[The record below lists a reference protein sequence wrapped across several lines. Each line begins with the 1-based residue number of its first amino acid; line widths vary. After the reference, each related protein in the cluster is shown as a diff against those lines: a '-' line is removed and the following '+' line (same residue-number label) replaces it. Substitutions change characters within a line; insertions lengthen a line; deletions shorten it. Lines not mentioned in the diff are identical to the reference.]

1 MPEQMFDYRP
11 MVGCADYRT
20 PVKNLYLCG
29 AGCHPGP
36 GVTAIPGRNCAVE
49 VMKDLGAAVE
59 TSTGLDLSD
68 PLKTLGDLR
77 DWGSKALSKL
87 RS

>member
-20 PVKNLYLCG
+20 PVENLYLCG

-36 GVTAIPGRNCAVE
+36 GVTAIPGRNSAVE
-49 VMKDLGAAVE
+49 VLKDLGTTPEKGVE
-59 TSTGLDLSD
+59 IDLSD
-68 PLKTLGDLR
+68 PFKTLGELR
-77 DWGSKALSKL
+77 NWGSAKLSKF
-87 RS
+87 RG